1 MKIPPILEIGGVLIS
16 SDILTECF
24 CCDYEK
30 CKGICCV
37 EGTAGAPV
45 TMDEIAAM
53 EDRLDEVWP
62 LLSASAQSVI
72 DRQGVAYADEEGDM
86 VTSIVCGKECVFA
99 KENDGCWLCMLEKQY
114 REKNSS
120 FSHSLN
126 FSFSQFLNNMT
137 TIELDMIQTAG
148 LGALALFVGMILTRK
163 IAFLQ
168 KFCVPS
174 PVSGGIIF
182 SLLTL
187 ALYGWFHVEVSFD
200 GTLKDV
206 FMLAFF
212 TSVGFQSDLK
222 VIKQGGKLLV
232 IMLALLVVI
241 IAMQNLMPMG
251 VTRLMGAH
259 PLIGMASGS
268 ISMTGGHGTAGG
280 FASVLEQLGL
290 HGAGTI
296 GMAAA
301 TFGLIAGSMLG
312 GPLAERIIQTKLTHE
327 QMQQDA
333 EIDPAMAGIESD
345 EASPS
350 GRAQR
355 ISTNEQEF
363 QQYAKAAY
371 WIILV
376 MGAGTL
382 LSWLLAKTGI
392 TFPTYFGALIL
403 AAVVRNVMGFVS
415 YKEDGQWVK
424 ADKLLD
430 MERIISVGNICLAMF
445 LGMAMISLKLWE
457 LHSLALPLIIILV
470 SQVLMMALFAYFVA
484 FPLLGRDYDA
494 AVLCAG
500 ICGFGLGATPNAMA
514 NMSAVCYKYHYT
526 VKPFL
531 IVPIIGA
538 MFADMI
544 NTGIISIF
552 LNML

>member
-1 MKIPPILEIGGVLIS
+1 M
-16 SDILTECF
+16 
-24 CCDYEK
+24 
-30 CKGICCV
+30 
-37 EGTAGAPV
+37 
-45 TMDEIAAM
+45 
-53 EDRLDEVWP
+53 
-62 LLSASAQSVI
+62 
-72 DRQGVAYADEEGDM
+72 
-86 VTSIVCGKECVFA
+86 TS
-99 KENDGCWLCMLEKQY
+99 
-114 REKNSS
+114 
-120 FSHSLN
+120 
-126 FSFSQFLNNMT
+126 
-137 TIELDMIQTAG
+137 IELDMIQTAG
-148 LGALALFVGMILTRK
+148 IGALALLVGMVLTRK
-163 IAFLQ
+163 VAFLQ

-187 ALYGWFHVEVSFD
+187 ALYGWFNIEVSFD

-232 IMLALLVVI
+232 IMLSLLVVI
-241 IAMQNLMPMG
+241 IALQNLIPMG
-251 VTRLMGAH
+251 IARLMGVN

-280 FASVLEQLGL
+280 FARVLEGMGL
-290 HGAGTI
+290 YGAGTI

-301 TFGLIAGSMLG
+301 TFGLIAGSMIG
-312 GPLAERIIQTKLTHE
+312 GPLAERIIRKKLTHE
-327 QMQQDA
+327 QMQPQDE

-345 EASPS
+345 EASPT
-350 GRAQR
+350 GRTKR

-363 QQYAKAAY
+363 QQYAKAFY
-371 WIILV
+371 SILLV

-382 LSWLLAKTGI
+382 LSWLLTKTGI

-403 AAVVRNVMGFVS
+403 AAIVRNII
-415 YKEDGQWVK
+415 
-424 ADKLLD
+424 ADKYLD
-430 MERIISVGNICLAMF
+430 MERIISVGNICLSLF

-457 LHSLALPLIIILV
+457 LQSLALPLIVILV

-500 ICGFGLGATPNAMA
+500 MCGFGLGATPNAMA
-514 NMSAVCYKYHYT
+514 NMSAVCYKYRYT

-538 MFADMI
+538 MFADLI
-544 NTGIISIF
+544 NTGIITIF
-552 LNML
+552 LNLL